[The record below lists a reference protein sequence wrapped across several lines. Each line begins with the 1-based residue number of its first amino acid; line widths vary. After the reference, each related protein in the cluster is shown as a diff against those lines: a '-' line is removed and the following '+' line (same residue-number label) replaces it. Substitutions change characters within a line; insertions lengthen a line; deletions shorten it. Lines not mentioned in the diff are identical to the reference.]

1 MVSLG
6 TGKAPA
12 RTFEEQNE
20 EAKMRPEVIEEVIKR
35 TFGNSKAKTN
45 GTGIWLRPVS
55 KSSFSYFLTVH
66 FHTNSCPFRS
76 MAVTVKPKRPSITVH
91 FDSRSSMFAGRP
103 L

>member
-12 RTFEEQNE
+12 RTFEEKNL

-45 GTGIWLRPVS
+45 GTGIWLRSVS
-55 KSSFSYFLTVH
+55 KCTLVQFGTPTQLDD
-66 FHTNSCPFRS
+66 FRWG
-76 MAVTVKPKRPSITVH
+76 ARVG
-91 FDSRSSMFAGRP
+91 MF
-103 L
+103 

>member
-12 RTFEEQNE
+12 RTFEEKNE

-45 GTGIWLRPVS
+45 GTGIWLRIVFWNNYL
-55 KSSFSYFLTVH
+55 KLRVVGQRRTE
-66 FHTNSCPFRS
+66 
-76 MAVTVKPKRPSITVH
+76 
-91 FDSRSSMFAGRP
+91 
-103 L
+103 

>member
-12 RTFEEQNE
+12 RTFEEKNL

-45 GTGIWLRPVS
+45 GTGIWLRSVS
-55 KSSFSYFLTVH
+55 YWYNLGTATQLDDIRWGARVG
-66 FHTNSCPFRS
+66 
-76 MAVTVKPKRPSITVH
+76 
-91 FDSRSSMFAGRP
+91 MF
-103 L
+103 

>member
-1 MVSLG
+1 MG

-45 GTGIWLRPVS
+45 GTGIWLRLVS
-55 KSSFSYFLTVH
+55 KYS
-66 FHTNSCPFRS
+66 
-76 MAVTVKPKRPSITVH
+76 VK
-91 FDSRSSMFAGRP
+91 
-103 L
+103 